1 LELSAFFADSFQVYS
16 SVSQPN
22 ERVDIIMTN
31 EYRRSVLAPKERV
44 QFDPRNRKHMIDFA
58 RFVKYNSWRDGC
70 SYFLEDP
77 YTDIPSMIRAKIAD
91 YTLSKLVEKV

>member
-1 LELSAFFADSFQVYS
+1 M
-16 SVSQPN
+16 
-22 ERVDIIMTN
+22 MTN
-31 EYRRSVLAPKERV
+31 EYRRSVLAPSARV
-44 QFDPRNRKHMIDFA
+44 PFNPSNKQHMLDFA
-58 RFVKYNSWRDGC
+58 RFVKYNSWREGC

>member
-1 LELSAFFADSFQVYS
+1 
-16 SVSQPN
+16 
-22 ERVDIIMTN
+22 MTN
-31 EYRRSVLAPKERV
+31 EYRRSVLAAKARV
-44 QFDPRNRKHMIDFA
+44 QFDPSNRKHMIDFA

-77 YTDIPSMIRAKIAD
+77 FTDIPTMIRFKIAE